1 MGISVGDL
9 LSMDFFKDFHVIAGH
24 KGLNREIQG
33 VSFLEVPE
41 GHRWSIGKELI
52 FTSGYIFAEFECY
65 LDKFCENFI
74 PSHAALVIK
83 RGSYLDKIP
92 EKLIEI
98 YDRNSIPLITMP
110 YSPSWMTVVNQVNVG
125 VLNHAIQSLRIDIS
139 QGPGCYNQNYKEQAI
154 QKILKTLETEMEFP
168 AFLYDVTMDK
178 RYYSSDNF
186 KKASEKY
193 GIRESDYWSPQLPHT
208 SHALC
213 DCIHMKRYR
222 LLKGEAANEPRI
234 SWVTIPIESAGVV
247 QAYFCVMESRKF
259 LDFYDEYSM
268 RIAYLMLQGIFNQQV
283 VARDA
288 SNIGFENLIH
298 LAMESTP
305 ADARQLI
312 YQADQLGL
320 SVEQPY
326 LCILFRHDQ
335 DELDIRSHRTS
346 MLEAFKRCRM
356 NRIGRVAFLSSTE
369 GVILLNAVRLS
380 PVNKEEIRGLIL
392 EFQKLLRGTFPD
404 VSWFFSFTGDSGDL
418 HDLRPHIEK
427 CRKVLNIGR
436 LTDSRKT
443 LFDYDALGILTWI
456 NIPEDELGPL
466 LKKLQKLIDS
476 EKNQELLYTL
486 KTYLENNLNYSLTAE
501 KLFVNVNTVRRRIE
515 KVNELI
521 PVHWDDYVERTKL
534 GLLLQYLQPGPDS
547 IIHLKERRNG
557 S

>member
-52 FTSGYIFAEFECY
+52 FTSGYIFAEFEGY

-186 KKASEKY
+186 KKASAKIWDPR
-193 GIRESDYWSPQLPHT
+193 IRLLVSPASPYQPRPLRLYPHETVPSPQG
-208 SHALC
+208 
-213 DCIHMKRYR
+213 R
-222 LLKGEAANEPRI
+222 GANEPRI

-259 LDFYDEYSM
+259 LDFM
-268 RIAYLMLQGIFNQQV
+268 TN
-283 VARDA
+283 
-288 SNIGFENLIH
+288 
-298 LAMESTP
+298 TP
-305 ADARQLI
+305 CA
-312 YQADQLGL
+312 
-320 SVEQPY
+320 
-326 LCILFRHDQ
+326 
-335 DELDIRSHRTS
+335 
-346 MLEAFKRCRM
+346 
-356 NRIGRVAFLSSTE
+356 
-369 GVILLNAVRLS
+369 
-380 PVNKEEIRGLIL
+380 
-392 EFQKLLRGTFPD
+392 
-404 VSWFFSFTGDSGDL
+404 L
-418 HDLRPHIEK
+418 HI
-427 CRKVLNIGR
+427 
-436 LTDSRKT
+436 
-443 LFDYDALGILTWI
+443 
-456 NIPEDELGPL
+456 
-466 LKKLQKLIDS
+466 
-476 EKNQELLYTL
+476 
-486 KTYLENNLNYSLTAE
+486 
-501 KLFVNVNTVRRRIE
+501 
-515 KVNELI
+515 
-521 PVHWDDYVERTKL
+521 
-534 GLLLQYLQPGPDS
+534 
-547 IIHLKERRNG
+547 
-557 S
+557 

>member
-52 FTSGYIFAEFECY
+52 FTSGYIFAEFEGY

-193 GIRESDYWSPQLPHT
+193 GIRESEYWSPQLPHT

-222 LLKGEAANEPRI
+222 LLKGEAAN
-234 SWVTIPIESAGVV
+234 
-247 QAYFCVMESRKF
+247 
-259 LDFYDEYSM
+259 
-268 RIAYLMLQGIFNQQV
+268 
-283 VARDA
+283 
-288 SNIGFENLIH
+288 
-298 LAMESTP
+298 
-305 ADARQLI
+305 
-312 YQADQLGL
+312 
-320 SVEQPY
+320 
-326 LCILFRHDQ
+326 
-335 DELDIRSHRTS
+335 
-346 MLEAFKRCRM
+346 
-356 NRIGRVAFLSSTE
+356 
-369 GVILLNAVRLS
+369 
-380 PVNKEEIRGLIL
+380 
-392 EFQKLLRGTFPD
+392 
-404 VSWFFSFTGDSGDL
+404 
-418 HDLRPHIEK
+418 
-427 CRKVLNIGR
+427 
-436 LTDSRKT
+436 
-443 LFDYDALGILTWI
+443 
-456 NIPEDELGPL
+456 
-466 LKKLQKLIDS
+466 
-476 EKNQELLYTL
+476 
-486 KTYLENNLNYSLTAE
+486 
-501 KLFVNVNTVRRRIE
+501 
-515 KVNELI
+515 
-521 PVHWDDYVERTKL
+521 
-534 GLLLQYLQPGPDS
+534 
-547 IIHLKERRNG
+547 
-557 S
+557 